1 MRETEPDRQGEET
14 IVAGERQRPHRLIAA
29 SFFASFLAFGA
40 GALVAG
46 VWLLTIIALEAALL
60 LRAKAPHAF
69 SSERMGVTSALIW
82 LGNIVWAAAPLALWL
97 CTPALSSAAT
107 IWLGAYLAYKA
118 ALCRRSVDFLLGS
131 TAPYTIG
138 FFAVAA
144 LGPPPI
150 ARFISIALAIVFMGA
165 LVMAVRRRE
174 RSAADAQMA
183 LAQRTAAAEASA
195 AHLNYALDLLG
206 AAVIEMDYDAR
217 TVVGYETLSPLIG
230 KTVTPQDVLDAKG
243 INVHPDD
250 LRRVRT
256 VVAKSMSTGGK
267 FEFEHRVLHPERGE
281 RWMRVNGF
289 ASRGE
294 SGRFTRLVFMHRDV
308 TARRRLE
315 MDFSATMRRA
325 EASLVSKRALVE
337 RIAGDLGALVDPTPR
352 IEPAEGENGFK
363 LLYGQLERLL
373 AEIDARDEVL
383 TRSVDALRDARETA
397 ESASLAKSQ
406 FLATMSHELRTPL
419 NAVIGYAELLEEDLA
434 AANMQEQ
441 ARDAGRVSAGAHTLL
456 RLINDVLD
464 LAKIEA
470 GKTEIVVEPIDL
482 GPLLQEVSDIARPLA
497 AAKNN
502 KLDIIIE
509 RDPGPIRNDS
519 GKLRQCLLNL
529 ISNAC
534 KFCGNGEI
542 SVHVRAVE
550 QPGESLVRFD
560 IRDTGIGLSAEQAA
574 RIFQPFTQADP
585 TTTRRYGGT
594 GLGLTITRQLA
605 ELMGGDVTVHSKPGE
620 GATFT
625 LTIAA
630 KLDDEL
636 DSAATD
642 NVVLVIDDE
651 ANDRR
656 ILCRMLARVGYGARS
671 AGNAA
676 SGLDM
681 AARLAPA
688 LIVLDIRL
696 PDRSGWEVLAAL
708 KRDPT
713 TAAIP
718 ILVLSVEADRARALS
733 LGACDVFTKPAN
745 RALLTAA
752 ILRYARPLTGHA
764 AEPASLLFGQAS

>member
-1 MRETEPDRQGEET
+1 MRETGPDMPGGET
-14 IVAGERQRPHRLIAA
+14 VAAGERQRPYRLIAA
-29 SFFASFLAFGA
+29 SCFASFLAFGA
-40 GALVAG
+40 GPLVAG
-46 VWLLTIIALEAALL
+46 VWLLTVAAFETALM
-60 LRAKAPHAF
+60 LRAQAPDAF
-69 SSERMGVTSALIW
+69 SDERMRITSALIW
-82 LGNIVWAAAPLALWL
+82 LGNVVWAAAPLALWL
-97 CTPALSSAAT
+97 CQPALSSAAT

-144 LGPPPI
+144 LGPPSS
-150 ARFISIALAIVFMGA
+150 ARFISIALAVVFVGA
-165 LVMAVRRRE
+165 LTMAVRRRE
-174 RSAADAQMA
+174 RAAADAQMA

-217 TVVGYETLSPLIG
+217 TVVGCETLSPLIG
-230 KTVTPQDVLDAKG
+230 KTVTPHDVLDAKG

-250 LRRVRT
+250 LTRVRT
-256 VVAKSMSTGGK
+256 VVGKSMRTGGK
-267 FEFEHRVLHPERGE
+267 FEFEHRVLHPTRGE

-289 ASRGE
+289 ASRGP
-294 SGRFTRLVFMHRDV
+294 SGRFTRVVFMHRDV

-315 MDFSATMRRA
+315 MDFTAAMRRA
-325 EASLVSKRALVE
+325 EASLVGKRALIE
-337 RIAGDLGALVDPTPR
+337 RIVGNFGAQVDPPPR
-352 IEPAEGENGFK
+352 TEPAESENGFK

-383 TRSVDALRDARETA
+383 SRSIDALRAARETA
-397 ESASLAKSQ
+397 ESANLAKSQ

-434 AANMQEQ
+434 AAQMQEQ
-441 ARDAGRVSAGAHTLL
+441 ARDAGRVRAGAHTLL

-482 GPLLQEVSDIARPLA
+482 GRLLQEVSDIARPLA
-497 AAKNN
+497 AARNN
-502 KLDIIIE
+502 KLDIVIE

-534 KFCGNGEI
+534 KFCEDGEI
-542 SVHVRAVE
+542 SVRVRAVE
-550 QPGESLVRFD
+550 QDGEALVRLD
-560 IRDTGIGLSAEQAA
+560 VRDTGIGLSADQAA

-630 KLDDEL
+630 TLDEEP

-651 ANDRR
+651 VNDRR
-656 ILCRMLARVGYGARS
+656 ILRRTLARVGYAARS

-676 SGLDM
+676 SGLDL

-688 LIVLDIRL
+688 LILLDIRL
-696 PDRSGWEVLAAL
+696 PDRSGWEVLEAL
-708 KRDPT
+708 KRDPA

-718 ILVLSVEADRARALS
+718 VLVLSIEADRARALS

-745 RALLTAA
+745 RALLSAA
-752 ILRYARPLTGHA
+752 ILRYARPLIGHA